1 MAIRNVV
8 RQGDDILRKKCREVT
23 EIGDRIKELMD
34 DMLETMRAENGV
46 GIAGPQVGVM
56 RRLFVAEPEPDRV
69 YYMINPEIYDQEGT
83 QVGDEGCLSVPG
95 LIGTVERPEKI
106 KIRATGL
113 DGELHKKES
122 GGSEAGVLA
131 QKNNHF
137 NGFLYGKKPYDIRD
151 PAAPEE
157 ETDNTGE
164 SV

>member
-69 YYMINPEIYDQEGT
+69 YYMIK
-83 QVGDEGCLSVPG
+83 
-95 LIGTVERPEKI
+95 IG
-106 KIRATGL
+106 RA
-113 DGELHKKES
+113 H
-122 GGSEAGVLA
+122 V
-131 QKNNHF
+131 
-137 NGFLYGKKPYDIRD
+137 
-151 PAAPEE
+151 
-157 ETDNTGE
+157 
-164 SV
+164 